1 MQVEN
6 RILDD
11 IARVAMGALGLAA
24 GARREAEDVLKQ
36 RLQRLL
42 DDMDMVPRE
51 EFDAVRAMAAKARA
65 DHELL
70 AKRVAALEAAL
81 PGSKSAPKKA
91 GAKPASKRPAKKG
104 APGS

>member
-11 IARVAMGALGLAA
+11 MARVAMGALGLAA
-24 GARREAEDVLKQ
+24 GARREAEEVLKQ

-51 EFDAVRAMAAKARA
+51 EFEAVRAMAAKARA
-65 DHELL
+65 EQETL
-70 AKRVAALEAAL
+70 ARRLAALEAQIAGGAAKAA
-81 PGSKSAPKKA
+81 PRTSKK
-91 GAKPASKRPAKKG
+91 PAKKT
-104 APGS
+104 S

>member
-11 IARVAMGALGLAA
+11 MARVAMGALGLAA
-24 GARREAEDVLKQ
+24 GARREAEELLKQ

-51 EFDAVRAMAAKARA
+51 EFEAVRAMAAKARA
-65 DHELL
+65 EQETLE
-70 AKRVAALEAAL
+70 KRLAALEAEL
-81 PGSKSAPKKA
+81 SGKKSANKK
-91 GAKPASKRPAKKG
+91 SPAKK
-104 APGS
+104 SK